1 MDGLLFGSLLIL
13 LLAYFALLF
22 FYIEEFED
30 ILGALIP
37 VLFAF
42 VFYSIIQKQNAAK
55 IEQNEERLR
64 LAIDA
69 TRAGLWDLNFATGRL
84 IISDAW
90 FDIIGYHPSELRPLN
105 QAKWKKLVHPE
116 DYAAA
121 HPLFV
126 QHLKGLNE
134 LHEATLRIQHKNG
147 NWLWFQ
153 SRGKVI
159 AQDQSNRA
167 VRMTGTLID
176 LSKQKELEISLKNQL
191 AENQKLF
198 KENAYQSSKIA
209 DNEEKYRV
217 LYENSM
223 DAIILIK
230 GQEFIDCNNITC
242 QFFKC
247 DRDQFIGEAPYRF
260 SPKTQPD
267 GRLST
272 EEARK
277 AIEKAE
283 KGEAQIFD
291 WQHQRPNGELFD
303 VSVSL
308 NALHINGIQYVQA
321 VLRDITEK
329 KRIEAELKNYRKNLE
344 NLVEQRTAEL
354 TQAMNDLQNTQ
365 AQLIQSEKMASLGI
379 LTAGVAH
386 EINNPLNFIMG
397 GYRGLEIYLNNTELH
412 TDPDLK
418 KLMGSIKIGA
428 DRAIKIVKGLNQFSR
443 SKESFDEKCDLHAI
457 LENSLTLL
465 TNELKDRVEIERNF
479 NEQPLIILGNI
490 GNLHQVFINIIHNAS
505 DAIADTG
512 KIILNTRQE
521 ADQVIIECI
530 DNGDGVSEEDLPQ
543 LTVPFFTT
551 KEQGK
556 GTGLGL
562 SISYGFIQK
571 HNGTLAFESKL
582 HEGTK
587 VTITLPYPS
596 K

>member
-198 KENAYQSSKIA
+198 DENVTQTTQLA

-217 LYENSM
+217 LYESSL

-230 GQEFIDCNNITC
+230 DRCYAACNPKSYEMFQC
-242 QFFKC
+242 EPGYL
-247 DRDQFIGEAPYRF
+247 IGRSPDKF
-260 SPKTQPD
+260 SPEFQPD
-267 GRLST
+267 GQRS
-272 EEARK
+272 K
-277 AIEKAE
+277 DKSDVIFEKVY
-283 KGEAQIFD
+283 KGEPQIFE
-291 WQHQRPNGELFD
+291 WVHQRPNGELFD
-303 VSVSL
+303 VSVRL
-308 NALHINGIQYVQA
+308 NLVELDNEQYIQTVLH
-321 VLRDITEK
+321 DITEK
-329 KRIEAELKNYRKNLE
+329 KKVASELENYRENLE
-344 NLVEQRTAEL
+344 ILVEQRTAEL

-512 KIILNTRQE
+512 KIILNTRQK